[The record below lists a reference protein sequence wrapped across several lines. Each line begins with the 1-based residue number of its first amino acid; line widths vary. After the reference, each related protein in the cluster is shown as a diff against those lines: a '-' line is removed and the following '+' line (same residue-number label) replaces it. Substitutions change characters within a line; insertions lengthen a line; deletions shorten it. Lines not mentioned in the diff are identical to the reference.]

1 MILNDS
7 SSMEYFFKIG
17 GIKNNLLN
25 VNSVEVKLDGFLS
38 EQTVSLKEDYNN
50 LNYKNSKT
58 FINKDS
64 LFALADILIK
74 NSLSYWGIVY
84 VKLSCQPRLQRL
96 MDIFKRSMQ
105 IH

>member
-7 SSMEYFFKIG
+7 LSMEYFFKIG

-50 LNYKNSKT
+50 LNYKNSKP

-64 LFALADILIK
+64 LYALADILIK
-74 NSLSYWGIVY
+74 NS
-84 VKLSCQPRLQRL
+84 
-96 MDIFKRSMQ
+96 FK
-105 IH
+105 